1 MQKFGENGNEFWWN
15 DDDQDTLGIIIGVM
29 VIIVGIFFFQYIK
42 APMIDLFYVACFMVL
57 FGVAIGR
64 TVYLRRRKIPN
75 LYMNEQGLK
84 INGSFIEWNWVI
96 NVEIKK
102 VPAERGS
109 RPKDRIFIYYHKP
122 GKKRKFSTCLMP
134 EESEV
139 TEIKEYIEAF
149 WNYYKTSSSET
160 GEITV

>member
-42 APMIDLFYVACFMVL
+42 APMIDLVYVACFIVL

-96 NVEIKK
+96 NIEIKE
-102 VPAERGS
+102 VPASKPQMSNFE
-109 RPKDRIFIYYHKP
+109 DRIFIVYHKP
-122 GKKRKFSTCLMP
+122 GKKRKIKASLLP
-134 EESEV
+134 EKSEV
-139 TEIKEYIEAF
+139 VEIKEYIEAF
-149 WNYYKTSSSET
+149 WNYYKT
-160 GEITV
+160 I

>member
-102 VPAERGS
+102 VPVGRGS
-109 RPKDRIFIYYHKP
+109 RPEDRIFIYHRKP
-122 GKKRKFSTCLMP
+122 GKKRKSTVCLMP

-139 TEIKEYIEAF
+139 VEIKEYIEAF
-149 WNYYKTSSSET
+149 WNYYKTSSS
-160 GEITV
+160 GTVEN

>member
-1 MQKFGENGNEFWWN
+1 
-15 DDDQDTLGIIIGVM
+15 
-29 VIIVGIFFFQYIK
+29 
-42 APMIDLFYVACFMVL
+42 MVL
-57 FGVAIGR
+57 FGIAIGR

-109 RPKDRIFIYYHKP
+109 RPKDRIFIYHRKP
-122 GKKRKFSTCLMP
+122 GKKRKSTVCLMP

-139 TEIKEYIEAF
+139 VEIKEYIEAF
-149 WNYYKTSSSET
+149 WNYYKT
-160 GEITV
+160 I